1 MPFGMKVDQRT
12 DMLAIIDV
20 QPTFMPGGEL
30 PVEDGG
36 AVVPVINRLLHHR
49 FHHACA
55 TQDWH
60 PPGHSSFA
68 STHPSHRP
76 FDTVTMSYG
85 PQLLWPDHAVQGT
98 ANAALHPDLD
108 TGRIELVLRKG
119 CRAEL
124 DSYSAF
130 RENDGRTST
139 GLKGWLVDRGVRR
152 LFLTGLAGDYC
163 VAWSATDA
171 VEAGFETVVVE
182 DATRSIGMA
191 LPDGRSDVLAHARLH
206 ALGVIFLR
214 SSDLD

>member
-1 MPFGMKVDQRT
+1 MRVDQRT

-20 QPTFMPGGEL
+20 QPTFMSGGEL
-30 PVEDGG
+30 PVEDGD
-36 AVVPVINRLLHHR
+36 AVIPVINRLLHDR

-60 PPGHSSFA
+60 PPRHSSFA
-68 STHPSHRP
+68 STHPGRRP
-76 FDTVTMSYG
+76 FDMVTMPYG
-85 PQLLWPDHAVQGT
+85 PQLLWPDHAIQGT

-171 VEAGFETVVVE
+171 VEAGFETVIVE
-182 DATRSIGMA
+182 DATRSIGVA
-191 LPDGRSDVLAHARLH
+191 LPEGRSDALARARLH
-206 ALGVIFLR
+206 ALGVAFLR